1 MHQTGTARPDRLE
14 TNVTLTEIMEPQ
26 PSGEGEFTIDMPD
39 SWQQGRGAFGG
50 LVLGSLVR
58 CVERSETDVT
68 RKLRSLTAVVAAPV
82 LPGKARVTVSQLR
95 RGNAVSMI
103 RASLHSEGDIVA
115 ELTAILGRDRPATP
129 QWQRIPKV
137 ALPPWEE
144 TPVAPIQAP
153 IAPVFTQ
160 HFEYRL
166 VGPAPFMGGT
176 EPVAAG
182 WIRPRDPGPDRGAAY
197 LTACIDAW
205 WPACAVTFDSPR
217 PLATM
222 NFMLD
227 IVGSTDGLP
236 PDAPYAYVGA
246 TPVAV
251 DGYTGETRELWGV
264 DGRLLALNKQTIAI
278 IK

>member
-1 MHQTGTARPDRLE
+1 
-14 TNVTLTEIMEPQ
+14 MEPA
-26 PSGEGEFTIDMPD
+26 PTGENAFTVTIPD
-39 SWQQGRGAFGG
+39 GWQQGRGAFGG
-50 LVLGSLVR
+50 LVLGALVR
-58 CVERSETDVT
+58 CVEKAETDPT
-68 RKLRSLTAVVAAPV
+68 RKLRSLTAVVAGPV
-82 LPGKARVTVSQLR
+82 LPGESRVTVSHLR

-103 RASLHSEGDIVA
+103 RASLYADGDVIA

-129 QWQRIPKV
+129 EWQRIPKV

-144 TPVAPIQAP
+144 IEVAPLQAP

-166 VGPAPFMGGT
+166 VGPLPFMGGG

-182 WIRPRDPGPDRGAAY
+182 WIRPRQPGPDRGAAY
-197 LTACIDAW
+197 LTACMDAW
-205 WPACAVTFDSPR
+205 WPASAVTFDGPR

-222 NFMLD
+222 NFMMD
-227 IVGSTDGLP
+227 IVGTTEGLP

-246 TPVAV
+246 TPVSV
-251 DGYTGETRELWGV
+251 NGYTGETRELWGV
-264 DGRLLALNKQTIAI
+264 DGRLLALNRQTIAI